1 MPGIK
6 DLSAGITRAS
16 EGEIG
21 RGPTVGRKTGAEA
34 AVSILARGGELG
46 LCVSMQCPQGAR
58 STPKGA

>member
-1 MPGIK
+1 MQETP
-6 DLSAGITRAS
+6 RPS

-21 RGPTVGRKTGAEA
+21 RGQTVGRKTGAEA

-58 STPKGA
+58 PTP